1 MSSVNGM
8 ATRLVIA
15 MMVLSS
21 CLGGLLLIS
30 EKASCEGY
38 DGAYYYEVIENGT
51 AVMISFYDGPGG
63 DVVIPLEIDGKP
75 VTVIGSNTFFLNS
88 GITSVTIPASV
99 ERIETSAI

>member
-1 MSSVNGM
+1 
-8 ATRLVIA
+8 
-15 MMVLSS
+15 
-21 CLGGLLLIS
+21 
-30 EKASCEGY
+30 
-38 DGAYYYEVIENGT
+38 
-51 AVMISFYDGPGG
+51 MISFYDGPGG